1 MNKKFLDEA
10 IETIQE
16 RFKEMNGYWN
26 NSLNEKGGEALEIN
40 LVEWIDRSNTD
51 NIMPLM
57 TGQKFHSTL
66 EKYYYNS
73 NNKNINNP
81 ELESESILEDVRMSI
96 EAIQYFGITFYF
108 IRHYIPILRGKTKKY
123 LKARDSLW
131 GKMDKFIEIY
141 ENYSRCRGCLKK
153 NSTI

>member
-1 MNKKFLDEA
+1 MIRNAYNEGFEEFGMARKGILMNHDFKSWRFNRMFFTKTIMNKNFLDEA

-40 LVEWIDRSNTD
+40 LVEWIDRFNTD

-57 TGQKFHSTL
+57 TGKKFHSTL

-73 NNKNINNP
+73 NNKNINKIGRA
-81 ELESESILEDVRMSI
+81 S
-96 EAIQYFGITFYF
+96 
-108 IRHYIPILRGKTKKY
+108 
-123 LKARDSLW
+123 
-131 GKMDKFIEIY
+131 
-141 ENYSRCRGCLKK
+141 CRERV
-153 NSTI
+153 